1 MHSVM
6 DGVEVQLL
14 CQLGEL
20 GLAGGCAVLGFD
32 AHLEVLLGGVGH
44 DFAQQFGELG
54 GVISLFVGWLFP
66 VQTDLGVAF
75 AMCDA
80 CHCQIH
86 ADFGA
91 LAHEVG
97 AEAFHVLFGIAL
109 CDNSEER
116 LEVFA
121 KIRALSKIQASP
133 YAYVR
138 KWFLENYANYA
149 EDPEFDANGFVIVKT
164 KSQMEAE
171 KKAKAQEE
179 AKRAEE
185 IAAAE
190 TQEETEVQEQEIE
203 EVAA

>member
-1 MHSVM
+1 MTTKMTGYNYDAITNTLTMTASFAKKAS
-6 DGVEVQLL
+6 QLNTPEYNTVR
-14 CQLGEL
+14 QLRLDNPGMKIEK
-20 GLAGGCAVLGFD
+20 ASPKASSNRPVSIPF
-32 AHLEVLLGGVGH
+32 AKME
-44 DFAQQFGELG
+44 DF
-54 GVISLFVGWLFP
+54 ISLC
-66 VQTDLGVAF
+66 A
-75 AMCDA
+75 
-80 CHCQIH
+80 
-86 ADFGA
+86 
-91 LAHEVG
+91 
-97 AEAFHVLFGIAL
+97 
-109 CDNSEER
+109 NSEER